1 MLLTLKTDRFRVQLS
16 GDTSPVQQEM
26 EDTLSFLEPLGLVVT
41 RGGRC
46 QCIRMGIFHGLEWGC
61 LTRVVCTVP
70 RLQVG
75 ARCASRAWW
84 LGTQVGHTDVI
95 MDTVKEVSPL
105 VITQGW

>member
-1 MLLTLKTDRFRVQLS
+1 MLLTLKTHRFRAQLS

-26 EDTLSFLEPLGLVVT
+26 EDTLSFVEPLWLVVT
-41 RGGRC
+41 RGGGC
-46 QCIRMGIFHGLEWGC
+46 QCILMEIFHGLGWGS

-95 MDTVKEVSPL
+95 MHTVKEVSPL